1 MFEGLI
7 SFNAIHVTVSV
18 LAHRYDGVGTL
29 GGEIVPH
36 VTVQGA
42 LLVKNSQREEERCS
56 QTNLKSVTPLPQI
69 IMPYSGKNE
78 SRGHRRRL
86 RYSSTWLNYALD
98 WFKPEPAQSRPTLA
112 QILCKSW
119 EKQLARLGD
128 VLCDTVNISKLFIK
142 NALERL
148 RQHGCGY
155 LQLLI
160 CKALFFF

>member
-1 MFEGLI
+1 MCVFFHHLLLIPQFFVMFEGLI

-98 WFKPEPAQSRPTLA
+98 
-112 QILCKSW
+112 
-119 EKQLARLGD
+119 
-128 VLCDTVNISKLFIK
+128 
-142 NALERL
+142 
-148 RQHGCGY
+148 
-155 LQLLI
+155 
-160 CKALFFF
+160 